1 MKKTVIQLPNA
12 LAFAQQMSDLSQK
25 TRLTK
30 KEMAEMKAKSDA
42 FFAEVE
48 SRPGY
53 NEVEVEIRRLNDI
66 GNILETIAKR
76 SGKTQQQI
84 ARAMKVS
91 QPYVS
96 NLRKTGEISVK
107 NLMAYAEAC
116 GAKLKIA
123 ATF

>member
-1 MKKTVIQLPNA
+1 MKKIT
-12 LAFAQQMSDLSQK
+12 AQEI
-25 TRLTK
+25 TK
-30 KEMAEMKAKSDA
+30 MKAKSDA
-42 FFAEVE
+42 FFAEIE

-53 NEVEVEIRRLNDI
+53 KEVEMDIRHLNDI
-66 GNILETIAKR
+66 GDILETIAAR
-76 SGKTQQQI
+76 SGKTQRQI
-84 ARAMKVS
+84 AQSMKVS
-91 QPYVS
+91 QPYIS

>member
-1 MKKTVIQLPNA
+1 MKK
-12 LAFAQQMSDLSQK
+12 
-25 TRLTK
+25 LTK
-30 KEMAEMKAKSDA
+30 KEIAEMKAKSDA

-53 NEVEVEIRRLNDI
+53 DEVEVEVRRMSDI
-66 GNILETIAKR
+66 GNILETLAKH
-76 SGKTQQQI
+76 SGQTQQQI
-84 ARAMKVS
+84 AQKMKVS
-91 QPYVS
+91 QPYVA

>member
-1 MKKTVIQLPNA
+1 MKILNKNKLDKI
-12 LAFAQQMSDLSQK
+12 
-25 TRLTK
+25 
-30 KEMAEMKAKSDA
+30 KAKSDA
-42 FFAEVE
+42 FFSEIE
-48 SRPGY
+48 NRPGY
-53 NEVEVEIRRLNDI
+53 NDVEVEVRRLNDI
-66 GNILETIAKR
+66 GNILETLAKR

-84 ARAMKVS
+84 AQKMKVS
-91 QPYVS
+91 QPYIS

>member
-1 MKKTVIQLPNA
+1 MRK
-12 LAFAQQMSDLSQK
+12 
-25 TRLTK
+25 LTK
-30 KEMAEMKAKSDA
+30 KEMAEMKAKSDI

-53 NEVEVEIRRLNDI
+53 DEVEVEIRRLNDI
-66 GNILETIAKR
+66 GNILDTIAKR

-84 ARAMKVS
+84 AQAMKVS

>member
-1 MKKTVIQLPNA
+1 MNKLSKKKI
-12 LAFAQQMSDLSQK
+12 
-25 TRLTK
+25 
-30 KEMAEMKAKSDA
+30 AEMKAKSDA

-53 NEVEVEIRRLNDI
+53 DEIEIEIRRINDI
-66 GNILETIAKR
+66 GNILETIAKK

-84 ARAMKVS
+84 AQAMKVS
-91 QPYVS
+91 QPYIS

-116 GAKLKIA
+116 GARLKIA

>member
-1 MKKTVIQLPNA
+1 MNKLSKKKI
-12 LAFAQQMSDLSQK
+12 
-25 TRLTK
+25 
-30 KEMAEMKAKSDA
+30 AEMKAKSDA

-53 NEVEVEIRRLNDI
+53 DEVELEIRRINDI
-66 GNILETIAKR
+66 GNILETIAKK

-84 ARAMKVS
+84 AQAMKVS
-91 QPYVS
+91 QPYIS

-116 GAKLKIA
+116 GARLKIA